1 MDAPKS
7 RSLPDLIS
15 ALTGELANLVRKESE
30 LVRTEVA
37 EKLTQSVRAGR
48 QLGIGAAL
56 LLGAVLVLL
65 QAAVLALATIIGP
78 LWASLAVGVAI
89 GAIGLIMVRGA
100 ADQMRPGELMPDRTA
115 RQLRQDAQL
124 VKEQVK

>member
-1 MDAPKS
+1 MDTHDP
-7 RSLPDLIS
+7 RTLPELIS

-30 LVRTEVA
+30 LVRTEVG
-37 EKLTQSVRAGR
+37 EKLAQTVRAGR

-65 QAAVLALATIIGP
+65 QALVLALATIIGP
-78 LWASLAVGVAI
+78 LWASLAVGIGI

-100 ADQMRPGELMPDRTA
+100 ADQMRPADLMPDRTA
-115 RQLRQDAQL
+115 RQIRNDAQL